1 MRAMKVSCNSILHR
15 MLLGAILVL
24 CLPLALIAEDQK
36 DAVDLKA
43 MSLQQLFNLWN
54 NSREPGLSID
64 SDGRVPF
71 CQEAVLAEIVRRGG
85 PDAESVIATELSKAP
100 FGDFVLLT
108 ALRRV
113 QRRCDPLTPVVKDVK
128 PMLPASGKRSSLE
141 IAFGFKNT
149 DTGKSRIYIYLGSR
163 RHWRFEVRNEKG
175 QLMPMRRDPPRG
187 GTGLVLGAILEF
199 GESWTG
205 EQQPLSAYIDSL
217 EAGKYTVTALYN
229 DTFPI
234 ADVTDESD
242 LAKLIVL
249 RSEPFEFTVKSEP

>member
-1 MRAMKVSCNSILHR
+1 
-15 MLLGAILVL
+15 
-24 CLPLALIAEDQK
+24 
-36 DAVDLKA
+36 
-43 MSLQQLFNLWN
+43 
-54 NSREPGLSID
+54 
-64 SDGRVPF
+64 
-71 CQEAVLAEIVRRGG
+71 
-85 PDAESVIATELSKAP
+85 
-100 FGDFVLLT
+100 
-108 ALRRV
+108 
-113 QRRCDPLTPVVKDVK
+113 
-128 PMLPASGKRSSLE
+128 
-141 IAFGFKNT
+141 
-149 DTGKSRIYIYLGSR
+149 
-163 RHWRFEVRNEKG
+163 
-175 QLMPMRRDPPRG
+175 MPMRRDPPRG